1 MGFWALVPAG
11 WSSAGQGPIDRSRT
25 GKTQT
30 DQGLTGQG
38 LKGQSLTG
46 QNLADQGPTGHTE
59 QVNSWALDQLGP
71 LAHTHTMCRH
81 RMLVSVYHTVEIAVL
96 QFGYIKGCATCRPSA
111 GVGAVLQRFVSSH
124 DGPFLVG
131 PLWTPAHSMTQVF
144 ILMLNSIFNI
154 RDIKLHRIY
163 CCCISPKLV
172 TVARH
177 SRRG

>member
-1 MGFWALVPAG
+1 MVLLNFIQYTGSTLFCQVVLRKLLLHID
-11 WSSAGQGPIDRSRT
+11 SAWYGVTFTRNSR
-25 GKTQT
+25 
-30 DQGLTGQG
+30 
-38 LKGQSLTG
+38 
-46 QNLADQGPTGHTE
+46 
-59 QVNSWALDQLGP
+59 
-71 LAHTHTMCRH
+71 CRH